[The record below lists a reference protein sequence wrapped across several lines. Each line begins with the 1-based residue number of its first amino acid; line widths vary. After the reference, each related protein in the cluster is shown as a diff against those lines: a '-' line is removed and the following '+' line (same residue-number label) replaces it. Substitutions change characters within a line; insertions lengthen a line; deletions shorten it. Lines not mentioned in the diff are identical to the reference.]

1 MTGIT
6 IVIFCH
12 IRTCNDGC
20 NTSKQ
25 IKVDLILIHLITPVS
40 IAPVTEYLNKHGN
53 CFVYTMLI
61 CNKPKKAFLYKLSKE
76 GDNRIKIRYF
86 NFS

>member
-1 MTGIT
+1 MGEHLTGIT

-25 IKVDLILIHLITPVS
+25 IKVDLILIHSITPVS
-40 IAPVTEYLNKHGN
+40 IAPVTEYLNKQWQLFCIHN
-53 CFVYTMLI
+53 VDL
-61 CNKPKKAFLYKLSKE
+61 
-76 GDNRIKIRYF
+76 
-86 NFS
+86 